1 MQFEENYH
9 VITMA
14 MPDYDGNQLRRFWG
28 YSFTDMVDGLA
39 FVIEPYLKKKSQVI
53 LVGHDWGAAI
63 GFLYLSAYPGTV
75 DKFVTLDIGR
85 KENVDWVQIFYMT
98 YLAIVFLLS
107 RVIPDRLASLFM
119 ALYPW
124 KAIGPCPYETEVPM
138 TPRTMKAFM
147 CYPYLKVI
155 FEVVR
160 SFFGEQFK
168 FLQMQKPLVHP
179 LPILFLFGRKKRVM
193 FHSPSFLAE
202 LEKDPASA
210 YKEYPDAGHY
220 LHWTNAKEV
229 GSDIL
234 NWLNNKPGG

>member
-1 MQFEENYH
+1 VQFEENYH

-168 FLQMQKPLVHP
+168 VIYVSFAKHNFLTHLDTKYFNNYCLCILLFFAVFADAKTSCPPIAYIIFIWQKKTSHVS
-179 LPILFLFGRKKRVM
+179 FAFVFG
-193 FHSPSFLAE
+193 
-202 LEKDPASA
+202 
-210 YKEYPDAGHY
+210 
-220 LHWTNAKEV
+220 
-229 GSDIL
+229 
-234 NWLNNKPGG
+234 